1 VSDDVVTRKDWSK
14 ALLSLGQTVERKAA
28 NGYILQVLINV
39 RFKMES
45 QQMPKIIIYTLI
57 LVSPLT
63 LRTLGEELRFSLKEA
78 VQIALENNHEIK
90 AFKSSV
96 SAGKSDISIA
106 RSTLLPQI
114 TFQEKFIRTDNP
126 TSVFSFKLNQQRFSQ
141 SDFEI
146 SSLNNPNPI
155 SDFETSL
162 SFEQPILVIRDTLG
176 IRTAKNEFL
185 AQGEDLA
192 RKKEELAF
200 RVVQSYVMVQTAK
213 EFVNVAERALEDA
226 KEHLRIANARFK
238 KGLGLFSDTLR
249 ASTAV
254 TEAEQELISARKDMS
269 VAKRELGLLLG
280 MSESVDTDA
289 DIQEIPLKEIDY
301 YKDESLSRHDIRS
314 LELRYEN
321 AKTNVRIAE
330 AGYLPTFGV
339 RGSYQ
344 LNDHNAPFGGEGDS
358 WSVMAFLRWNLF
370 DGARREYERAKAK
383 HKVKEA
389 EERLSGLKKAVSFEV
404 YEAYLGVEEA
414 RKNLELAESALKTA
428 EEGRRLVRIRY
439 ENSLSPLVDLLDA
452 QLNLDRARANF
463 TAKKNEY
470 HLAIARLGF
479 ASGTILQDLEVEE

>member
-1 VSDDVVTRKDWSK
+1 MS
-14 ALLSLGQTVERKAA
+14 
-28 NGYILQVLINV
+28 
-39 RFKMES
+39 
-45 QQMPKIIIYTLI
+45 KIIIYTLI
-57 LVSPLT
+57 LVLPITSK
-63 LRTLGEELRFSLKEA
+63 TLGEEKRFSLKEA
-78 VQIALENNHEIK
+78 VRIALENNHEIR

-96 SAGKSDISIA
+96 SAKKSDIGIA
-106 RSTLLPQI
+106 RSSLLPQI
-114 TFQEKFIRTDNP
+114 TLKERFVRTDNP
-126 TSVFSFKLNQQRFSQ
+126 TSVFSFKLNQERFSQ

-146 SSLNNPNPI
+146 PSLNDPNPV

-162 SFEQPILVIRDTLG
+162 SFEQPILAVRDMLG
-176 IRTAKNEFL
+176 IKTAKNEFL
-185 AQGEDLA
+185 AQEEDLA

-200 RVVQSYVMVQTAK
+200 RVIQSYIMVQTAK
-213 EFVNVAERALEDA
+213 GFVNVAEKSLEDA

-238 KGLGLFSDTLR
+238 KEVGLFSDTLR

-254 TEAEQELISARKDMS
+254 TEAEQELISARKNMN

-289 DIQEIPLKEIDY
+289 NTQEIPLKEIDY
-301 YKDESLSRHDIRS
+301 YEDESLSRKDIRS

-330 AGYLPTFGV
+330 SGYLPTLGV
-339 RGSYQ
+339 GGSYQ

-383 HKVKEA
+383 HKVKEV
-389 EERLSGLKKAVSFEV
+389 EEQLSGLKKAVSFDV
-404 YEAYLGVEEA
+404 YEAHLGVEEA

-452 QLNLDRARANF
+452 QLNLDRARANL
-463 TAKKNEY
+463 TARKNEY
-470 HLAIARLGF
+470 RLAIARLGF
-479 ASGTILQDLEVEE
+479 ASGTLLQDLDVEE